1 MEKYKIRTDLSKVVN
16 DVTLYRIEALADFK
30 HAKKGELGGYVQNE
44 KNLSQFGDAWVCG
57 DAKVS
62 GDASVFGD
70 AWVCGNAKV
79 SGNADYFVSKNIWS
93 SGRSFTYT
101 RSNRKWRVGCFY
113 GTSEE
118 LIKKANKDSEV
129 SGREYKRIVE
139 YVEAMYAALENDK
152 K

>member
-1 MEKYKIRTDLSKVVN
+1 MCD
-16 DVTLYRIEALADFK
+16 
-30 HAKKGELGGYVQNE
+30 
-44 KNLSQFGDAWVCG
+44 

-62 GDASVFGD
+62 GYARVCDDARVSGRAYVSGY
-70 AWVCGNAKV
+70 AKV
-79 SGNADYFVSKNIWS
+79 SNNSDYFVTRNIWS
-93 SGRSFTYT
+93 SGRYFTYT

-113 GTSEE
+113 GTGEE
-118 LIKKANKDSEV
+118 LIEKANKDSEV